1 MLPVVPVAVV
11 VGLSPHGDVG
21 ARKRVEER
29 IRRLREVCLEGDLP
43 REQYTERKRSL
54 ETELASLII
63 PDVDAA
69 REAGRLLEESPT
81 LWQEADLGERRKLL
95 TAMSE
100 AVYIDTVEERAI
112 VALKPKPAF
121 RVLFQIATTRAGS
134 GVILYKENPPDQ
146 FPSPE
151 DDSPCSWWRRG
162 REPVSKSC
170 FSWRSEQ
177 LQWVTPWCGE
187 DEDAA
192 TTGQSRTSLAAT
204 ASP

>member
-1 MLPVVPVAVV
+1 MHVILLERYEI
-11 VGLSPHGDVG
+11 VGS
-21 ARKRVEER
+21 R
-29 IRRLREVCLEGDLP
+29 
-43 REQYTERKRSL
+43 QYTERKRSL

-69 REAGRLLEESPT
+69 REAGRLLEELPT

-95 TAMSE
+95 TAMLE

-121 RVLFQIATTRAGS
+121 RVLSQIATTRAGT
-134 GVILYKENPPDQ
+134 GVILYKGNPPDQ
-146 FPSPE
+146 FPSLE

-170 FSWRSEQ
+170 VSKGSEQ
-177 LQWVTPWCGE
+177 LK
-187 DEDAA
+187 
-192 TTGQSRTSLAAT
+192 
-204 ASP
+204 